1 MAYQTLY
8 RRYRPRGFAQ
18 GFVGQ
23 EHIVKTL
30 QNSLAAGQLAH
41 AYLFSGPRGT
51 GKTTTAKILAKGV
64 NCLSSEGPVPEPCN
78 QCELCQGV
86 DSGTAMDVIEM
97 DAATNRGIEEVR
109 DLRERIQYA
118 PALGRYKV
126 YIIDEVHMLTAEAFN
141 ALLKTLEE
149 PPAHV
154 IFILATTE
162 PQKVPDTILS
172 RCQRFDFRPLTE
184 DLIAAHLG
192 EIARQSGM
200 ALDPEAADILAFRA
214 QGGMRDAIGLL
225 EQVMAF
231 TQGEIQ
237 AEQVWEALGTADK
250 DKLVELAN
258 SLATRDI
265 SRVLPLLEEFGRMG
279 LDYRQLLADL
289 LELLRERLLHLTGA
303 RQRSL
308 LAESSLVTVRAV
320 MEMMD
325 AVAEG
330 LQDSKRWTHPRL
342 AVELTAVR
350 LCLETGS
357 PPATAPAPARETAQ
371 AVPAP
376 VRETAQAVPAPV
388 QETAQVAPAPVRE
401 TAQVAPAKW
410 EEILSLVREESI
422 SSYAWLKEAK
432 AFMGEGGLVLEYPG
446 NYRLH
451 CENIM
456 KPEHRQLLL
465 PAFKKVLGTEN
476 YQVTMR

>member
-1 MAYQTLY
+1 M
-8 RRYRPRGFAQ
+8 
-18 GFVGQ
+18 
-23 EHIVKTL
+23 
-30 QNSLAAGQLAH
+30 
-41 AYLFSGPRGT
+41 
-51 GKTTTAKILAKGV
+51 
-64 NCLSSEGPVPEPCN
+64 
-78 QCELCQGV
+78 
-86 DSGTAMDVIEM
+86 
-97 DAATNRGIEEVR
+97 
-109 DLRERIQYA
+109 
-118 PALGRYKV
+118 
-126 YIIDEVHMLTAEAFN
+126 
-141 ALLKTLEE
+141 
-149 PPAHV
+149 
-154 IFILATTE
+154 
-162 PQKVPDTILS
+162 
-172 RCQRFDFRPLTE
+172 TE

-350 LCLETGS
+350 LCLGTGS
-357 PPATAPAPARETAQ
+357 PPATAPSPARETAQ
-371 AVPAP
+371 A
-376 VRETAQAVPAPV
+376 
-388 QETAQVAPAPVRE
+388 APAPVRE